1 MENEN
6 NGIITAK
13 RCLPLVEASSEGY
26 VWQTHTDVEFVV
38 DEIEKGVFQLSMNFP
53 NHVNQFPAIDV
64 HGIISNHDN
73 SQAYAKDHGRAEIES
88 LHGKLPFKQ
97 IYKFTNLFLIKT
109 PKGYSCRF
117 KSLSNLF
124 NLPFQFFE
132 AVVETDH
139 HYSMIN
145 FPFRYTGPLV
155 PHKYFLK
162 KGTPLI
168 QIIPFKREK
177 WTSSVG
183 IMDELKF
190 KKYGFKSS
198 TYIKDAYRNQ
208 VRANNGNT

>member
-1 MENEN
+1 MIFKKKIEFLIYDKNIKDVCDPPIKASKALPEWIKVLENEN

-132 AVVETDH
+132 AVV
-139 HYSMIN
+139 
-145 FPFRYTGPLV
+145 
-155 PHKYFLK
+155 
-162 KGTPLI
+162 
-168 QIIPFKREK
+168 
-177 WTSSVG
+177 
-183 IMDELKF
+183 
-190 KKYGFKSS
+190 
-198 TYIKDAYRNQ
+198 
-208 VRANNGNT
+208 